1 MLRTDDTGFGNIKVI
16 QKKGFG
22 YGVDAVLLAA
32 FAAGETGARGIPQ
45 GSMAADLGTDCG
57 IVAFIL
63 THKVAGIHVTG
74 VEKREEAADRAREAV
89 SLNGLE
95 DRVRII
101 TADVNAFTA
110 GAGDIACG
118 TDPADADEGIY
129 RLRGSFDA
137 VVSNPPYFRRNSAI
151 PSASGDRYIARHETT
166 ADIGDFA
173 RAAAALLRDGGSFY
187 LVHRPDRLADIF
199 SALREAG
206 LEPKEMQLVVPAE
219 AQAANIVLIHAV
231 KRAGAELRML
241 PQIAVHTADGGYT
254 DDIMRIYE
262 RQ

>member
-1 MLRTDDTGFGNIKVI
+1 MNRLDATGFGNIRVI

-63 THKVAGIHVTG
+63 THKVADVYVTG
-74 VEKREEAADRAREAV
+74 VEKRQEAADRAREAV

-101 TADVNAFTA
+101 TADVS
-110 GAGDIACG
+110 DIAGG
-118 TDPADADEGIY
+118 TASDAETSS
-129 RLRGSFDA
+129 LRGGFDV

-173 RAAAALLRDGGSFY
+173 RAAAALLKVGGSFY

-206 LEPKEMQLVVPAE
+206 LEPKEMQMVVPADN
-219 AQAANIVLIHAV
+219 QAANIVLIHAV
-231 KRAGAELRML
+231 KDAGAELRML
-241 PQIAVHTADGGYT
+241 PQIAVHTPDGGYT
-254 DDIMRIYE
+254 DDILRIYE

>member
-1 MLRTDDTGFGNIKVI
+1 MLFCSQPSLPERPVR
-16 QKKGFG
+16 
-22 YGVDAVLLAA
+22 AA
-32 FAAGETGARGIPQ
+32 YLREALQQT
-45 GSMAADLGTDCG
+45 
-57 IVAFIL
+57 FIL
-63 THKVAGIHVTG
+63 THKVAGIRVTG

-101 TADVNAFTA
+101 TADVSS
-110 GAGDIACG
+110 IACG
-118 TDPADADEGIY
+118 TGTAETDAETSGF
-129 RLRGSFDA
+129 RGGFDA

-173 RAAAALLRDGGSFY
+173 RAAAAMLRDGGSFY

-206 LEPKEMQLVVPAE
+206 LEPKEMQMVVPAE

-231 KRAGAELRML
+231 KGAGAELRML
-241 PQIAVHTADGGYT
+241 PQIAVHTTDGGYT

-262 RQ
+262 R

>member
-45 GSMAADLGTDCG
+45 GSTAADLGTDCG

-63 THKVAGIHVTG
+63 THKVAGIRVTG

-101 TADVNAFTA
+101 TADVSS
-110 GAGDIACG
+110 IACG
-118 TDPADADEGIY
+118 TGTAETDAETSGF
-129 RLRGSFDA
+129 RGGFDA

-173 RAAAALLRDGGSFY
+173 RAAAAMLRDGGSFY

-199 SALREAG
+199 SALKEAG
-206 LEPKEMQLVVPAE
+206 LEPKEMQMVVPAE

-231 KRAGAELRML
+231 KGAGAELRML
-241 PQIAVHTADGGYT
+241 PQIAVHTTDGGYT

-262 RQ
+262 R

>member
-45 GSMAADLGTDCG
+45 GSTAADLGTDCG

-63 THKVAGIHVTG
+63 THKVAGIRVTG

-101 TADVNAFTA
+101 TADVSGIAGGTGTA
-110 GAGDIACG
+110 ETEAETSG
-118 TDPADADEGIY
+118 
-129 RLRGSFDA
+129 LRGAFDA

-151 PSASGDRYIARHETT
+151 PSESGDRYIARHETT

-173 RAAAALLRDGGSFY
+173 RAAAAMLRDGGSFY

-206 LEPKEMQLVVPAE
+206 LEPKEMQMVVPAE

-231 KRAGAELRML
+231 KGAGAELRML
-241 PQIAVHTADGGYT
+241 PQIAVHTPDGGYT

>member
-45 GSMAADLGTDCG
+45 GSTAADLGTDCG
-57 IVAFIL
+57 IVVFIL
-63 THKVAGIHVTG
+63 THKVAGIRVTG

-89 SLNGLE
+89 TLNGLE

-101 TADVNAFTA
+101 TADVSCIA
-110 GAGDIACG
+110 GG
-118 TDPADADEGIY
+118 TESEETDAETSG
-129 RLRGSFDA
+129 LRGGFDA

-173 RAAAALLRDGGSFY
+173 RAAAAMLKDSGSFY

-206 LEPKEMQLVVPAE
+206 LEPKEMQMVVPAE

-231 KRAGAELRML
+231 KGAGAELRML
-241 PQIAVHTADGGYT
+241 PQIAVHTPDGGYT